1 MWYAISFLCGG
12 IGGAV
17 AMYFLAP
24 KLAGVQAKV
33 KAALDKL

>member
-1 MWYAISFLCGG
+1 MWYAIAIGCGF

-33 KAALDKL
+33 KAAISGL